1 MSSTDRQSRVIAT
14 EDWKKIYQSFSNA
27 DFQSYDFDNL
37 RRTMI
42 NYLRQNYPEDFNDY
56 IESSEY
62 LALIDLIAFLGQ
74 NLSFRIDL
82 NARENFLETA
92 ERRESVLRLA
102 KLISYNPKRNK
113 AASGLLK
120 FETVSTTENLIDSTG
135 KNLRGSTV
143 LWNDRANPNYFE
155 QFVKI
160 INAALPNAE
169 GVGSPTITANIEGVV
184 TEQYRFNALN
194 TDIPVFGFSK
204 PVEGVNTRFEIVST
218 GIENETIVEEAPLPG
233 NNPAFVYRD
242 DSQGAGSSNTGF
254 FMHFKQGQLEN
265 ASFSTGNPVPNQI
278 VGIDDT
284 NINNSD
290 IWLYSVDS
298 NNFESALWKKLESVE
313 GNNIIYN
320 SLFKDT
326 KDVYAVSTRS
336 DDRINLVFSD
346 GVFGN
351 LPTGNFR
358 TYYRTSD
365 NRNMVINPSSLQS
378 ITIQIPYISKN
389 NAQETLTIG
398 LSLKNTVSN
407 GRPSETSEDIKQ
419 NAPASYYTQN
429 RLVTAEDYNIGPLG
443 IDQDIIKTKT
453 VNRIS
458 SGISRYFD
466 LTDPTGK
473 YSTTSLFASDGVL
486 YRQEYLE
493 NFNFSFTT
501 QSDIEG
507 IIYSQVER
515 RIASTSVQNYYN
527 ENFDK
532 VNTTDLNAV
541 WRQTTSKTNRSTG
554 YFEQI
559 LDLAEIFTS
568 ANGNQA
574 ASSVYSVGTYTTNA
588 LKNIKTGAMCKF
600 TAPEGYHFMKN
611 GKLMLGTAD
620 HEGSSDY
627 VWTTVKSIDADGTVV
642 DDDGF
647 GPIVFNDVIPNGAIL
662 NQILPKYSTA
672 IVDDVKKQI
681 IDRAFAY
688 KDFALRFDQTSS
700 EWKLITSDNLNTY
713 APFSLQ
719 RQGDISRSNQ
729 DNSWVFYFQTDGQT
743 FNVSYRNLRYVFES
757 DSEVRFFFDSA
768 DKVYD
773 TKTGKIAQDKITIL
787 NINTKPNSLGA
798 FNKDFDWSISDAYKD
813 SEGYNDT
820 RRVQLAFYDSD
831 DDGISDNPELFKE
844 IVDETGFIF
853 QKKYSSVD
861 GVQDYKYFDN
871 SDGIVKVRQ
880 NDALDPINVNAEVDG
895 QVFYIVDFDLFKVL
909 NKAQNN
915 MTITDEYRA
924 FIGRAGL
931 KFHYVH
937 VADSNYRIDPASS
950 NILDTYVLTKDYDT
964 QVRKYVNGGITSLP
978 LPPSS
983 DELFRNY
990 GASINQIK
998 SISDEVV
1005 FHPVTYKMLFGEK
1018 ADSRLQVTFKVVK
1031 NKGVAVNNNQLKSTI
1046 VQLINQFF
1054 AIENWDFGD
1063 TFYFQELSSYI
1074 MNNLSP
1080 DLSSIVVVPKQA
1092 NQVFG
1097 SLFEIKSESNEIF
1110 LNAATVNDIE
1120 IIDEHTATNLQASGL
1135 VVTSISS
1142 TMQGVQTRST
1152 NAPTTLPSSSATTTV
1167 VQNTGAAIVT
1177 GANDAT
1183 SVTYN
1188 PIGNN
1193 VANNNDE
1200 GSNY

>member
-62 LALIDLIAFLGQ
+62 LALIDMIAFLGQ

-102 KLISYNPKRNK
+102 KLISYNPKRNIP
-113 AASGLLK
+113 ASGLLK
-120 FETVSTTENLIDSTG
+120 FDTVSTTENIIDSTG
-135 KNLRGSTV
+135 KNLRETTI
-143 LWNDRANPNYFE
+143 LWNDRANPNFYE
-155 QFVKI
+155 QFIKI

-169 GVGSPTITANIEGVV
+169 GVGSPTTTANIEGVV

-194 TDIPVFGFSK
+194 PDIPVFGFSK
-204 PVEGVNTRFEIVST
+204 SVEGVNTRFEIVST

-233 NNPAFVYRD
+233 NNPSFLYRD
-242 DSQGAGSSNTGF
+242 DSQGAGSTNTGF
-254 FMHFKQGQLEN
+254 FMHFRQGQLEN
-265 ASFSTGNPVPNQI
+265 ATFNSGNPVPNQI

-284 NINNSD
+284 NINNND

-298 NNFESALWKKLESVE
+298 NNFESSLWKKLDSVE

-326 KDVYAVSTRS
+326 KNVYAVTTRA

-351 LPTGNFR
+351 LPSGNFR
-358 TYYRTSD
+358 IYYRTSD
-365 NRNMVINPSSLQS
+365 NRNMVINPSSLQ
-378 ITIQIPYISKN
+378 TINIEIPYISRN
-389 NAQETLTIG
+389 NSQETLTIG
-398 LSLKNTVSN
+398 LSLKSTVSN
-407 GRPSETSEDIKQ
+407 GRPSETSADIKQ

-486 YRQEYLE
+486 YRQEYLD
-493 NFNFSFTT
+493 NFNFTFTT

-507 IIYSQVER
+507 IIYSQIES
-515 RIASTSVQNYYN
+515 RIASKSVQNFYN

-532 VNTTDLNAV
+532 VNVSDLNAI
-541 WRQTTSKTNRSTG
+541 WRQSTAKTNRSTG

-559 LDLAEIFTS
+559 LDLDEIFIS
-568 ANGNQA
+568 ANGNSA
-574 ASSVYSVGTYTTNA
+574 ESSVYSVGTYTTNA
-588 LKNIKTGAMCKF
+588 LKNIKPGAMCKF
-600 TAPEGYHFMKN
+600 TAPDGYHFMKN
-611 GKLMLGTAD
+611 GTLMLGTAD
-620 HEGSSDY
+620 HQGSSNY
-627 VWTTVKSIDADGTVV
+627 IWSTVKSIDADGTVV

-647 GPIVFNDVIPNGAIL
+647 GPIVFNDIIPNGAIL
-662 NQILPKYSTA
+662 NQILPKYAIS

-681 IDRAFAY
+681 IDRTFAY
-688 KDFALRFDQTSS
+688 KDFALRFDQSSS
-700 EWKLITSDNLNTY
+700 EWKVITSDNLNTY

-719 RQGDISRSNQ
+719 RQGNTSRTNQ
-729 DNSWVFYFQTDGQT
+729 DNSWIFYFQTDGQT

-757 DSEVRFFFDSA
+757 ESEIRFFFDSA

-787 NINTKPNSLGA
+787 NINTKPNSLEA
-798 FNKDFDWSISDAYKD
+798 FNKDFDWSISNAYKD

-831 DDGISDNPELFKE
+831 DDGIADNPELFKE
-844 IVDETGFIF
+844 IVDETSFVF

-861 GVQDYKYFDN
+861 GVENYKYFDN
-871 SDGIVKVRQ
+871 STGTVKVRQ

-909 NKAQNN
+909 NKTQNN

-990 GASINQIK
+990 GTSINEIK
-998 SISDEVV
+998 SVSDEVV

-1018 ADSRLQVTFKVVK
+1018 ADPRLQVVFKVVK
-1031 NKGVAVNNNQLKSTI
+1031 NKGIALNNNQLRSTI

-1063 TFYFQELSSYI
+1063 TFYFQELSAYI

-1092 NQVFG
+1092 DQVFG

-1120 IIDEHTATNLQASGL
+1120 IIDEHTSTNLQASGL
-1135 VVTSISS
+1135 VITSISS
-1142 TMQGVQTRST
+1142 TIQGVQTRST
-1152 NAPTTLPSSSATTTV
+1152 TAPTTLPSSSATSAEI
-1167 VQNTGAAIVT
+1167 QNTNATT
-1177 GANDAT
+1177 G
-1183 SVTYN
+1183 S
-1188 PIGNN
+1188 IGNI
-1193 VANNNDE
+1193 ANNNDE
-1200 GSNY
+1200 GSTY

>member
-74 NLSFRIDL
+74 NLSFRMDL

-113 AASGLLK
+113 PANGLLK
-120 FETVSTTENLIDSTG
+120 FDSISTTENIIDSTG
-135 KNLRGSTV
+135 KGLKGTKI
-143 LWNDRANPNYFE
+143 LWNDRSNPNYFE

-169 GVGSPTITANIEGVV
+169 GIGSPTISANIEGVL

-194 TDIPVFGFSK
+194 TDVPVYGFSK
-204 PVEGVNTRFEIVST
+204 TVEGISTRFEIVST
-218 GIENETIVEEAPLPG
+218 GIENDTIVEEAPLPG
-233 NNPAFVYRD
+233 NNPSFVYRD

-254 FMHFKQGQLEN
+254 FMHFRQGQLEN
-265 ASFSTGNPVPNQI
+265 ATFNSSTPVPNQI
-278 VGIDDT
+278 VSIDDT

-290 IWLYSVDS
+290 VWLYSVDS
-298 NNFESALWKKLESVE
+298 NNFESELWTKLDSVE

-326 KDVYAVSTRS
+326 KNVYTVSTRT

-351 LPTGNFR
+351 LPSGNFR
-358 TYYRTSD
+358 VYYRTSD
-365 NRNMVINPSSLQS
+365 NNSIIINPGNLQN
-378 ITIQIPYISKN
+378 INLQIPYISRN
-389 NAQETLTIG
+389 NSQETLTIG
-398 LSLKNTVSN
+398 LSLKSAVNN
-407 GRPSETSEDIKQ
+407 SEESESSADIKQ
-419 NAPASYYTQN
+419 NAPSNYYTQN
-429 RLVTAEDYNIGPLG
+429 RLITAEDYNIGPLG
-443 IDQDIIKTKT
+443 IDQNIIKTKT
-453 VNRIS
+453 VNRVS

-473 YSTTSLFASDGVL
+473 YSTTSIFASDGVL
-486 YRQEYLE
+486 YREEYLE
-493 NFNFSFTT
+493 NFSFNFTT
-501 QSDIEG
+501 QADIEG
-507 IIYSQVER
+507 IIYSQIES
-515 RIASTSVQNYYN
+515 RISSNGLKNYYN

-532 VNTTDLNAV
+532 VNTTDLNAI
-541 WRQTTSKTNRSTG
+541 WRQSTSKTNRSTG

-559 LDLAEIFTS
+559 LDLTEIFLS
-568 ANGNQA
+568 ANGNTA
-574 ASSVYSVGTYTTNA
+574 TSSVYSVGTYTTNA
-588 LKNIKTGAMCKF
+588 LKNIKPGAMCKF
-600 TAPEGYHFMKN
+600 AAPDGYHFMKN
-611 GKLMLGTAD
+611 GKLMQGAPD
-620 HEGSSDY
+620 HAGSSLY
-627 VWTTVKSIDADGTVV
+627 VWTTVKTVDADGTLV

-647 GPIVFNDVIPNGAIL
+647 GPIVFNDIIPDGAIL
-662 NQILPKYSTA
+662 FEILPKYANS
-672 IVDDVKKQI
+672 IISDVKKQI

-688 KDFALRFDQTSS
+688 KDFGLRFDQNSS
-700 EWKLITSDNLNTY
+700 EWKIITSDNLNTY
-713 APFSLQ
+713 TPFSLQ
-719 RQGDISRSNQ
+719 RQGDISRTNQ
-729 DNSWVFYFQTDGQT
+729 DNSWLFYFRTDGQS
-743 FNVSYRNLRYVFES
+743 FNVTYRNLRYVFES
-757 DSEVRFFFDSA
+757 ESEVRFFFDSA
-768 DKVYD
+768 DKVYN
-773 TKTGKIAQDKITIL
+773 TKTGKIEQDKITVL
-787 NINTKPNSLGA
+787 GINTQPNSLSP
-798 FNKDFDWSISDAYKD
+798 FNKDFDWSISSSYKD
-813 SEGYNDT
+813 TEGYNDT
-820 RRVQLAFYDSD
+820 RRIELSLYDSD
-831 DDGISDNPELFKE
+831 DDGISDNPELFKD

-861 GVQDYKYFDN
+861 GVDDYKYFDN
-871 SDGIVKVRQ
+871 TDGTVKIRQ

-895 QVFYIVDFDLFKVL
+895 QIFYIVDFDLFKIL
-909 NKAQNN
+909 NKSQNN

-924 FIGRAGL
+924 FVGRADL
-931 KFHYVH
+931 KFHYKH
-937 VADSNYRIDPASS
+937 VADSEYRIDPASS

-964 QVRKYVNGGITSLP
+964 QVRKYINGGLTTLP

-990 GASINQIK
+990 GNSIKQIK

-1018 ADSRLQVTFKVVK
+1018 ADPRLQVIFKVVK
-1031 NKGVAVNNNQLKSTI
+1031 NAGISVNNNQLKSNI
-1046 VQLINQFF
+1046 IQLITQFF

-1063 TFYFQELSSYI
+1063 VFYFQELSAYI

-1080 DLSSIVVVPKQA
+1080 NLSSIVVVPKQVD
-1092 NQVFG
+1092 QVFG

-1110 LNAATVNDIE
+1110 LSAATVDNIE
-1120 IIDEHTATNLQASGL
+1120 IIDEHTSTNLQSSGL
-1135 VVTSISS
+1135 VITSISS
-1142 TMQGVQTRST
+1142 NMQGVQTRSA
-1152 NAPTTLPSSSATTTV
+1152 NAPTTLPSSSSVSTINQTSGASII
-1167 VQNTGAAIVT
+1167 TGEGT
-1177 GANDAT
+1177 QST

-1188 PIGNN
+1188 PVGN
-1193 VANNNDE
+1193 VANNNGE

>member
-74 NLSFRIDL
+74 NLSFRMDL

-113 AASGLLK
+113 PANGLLK
-120 FETVSTTENLIDSTG
+120 FDSVSTTENIIDSTG
-135 KNLRGSTV
+135 KGLKGTKI
-143 LWNDRANPNYFE
+143 LWNDRSNPNYFE

-169 GVGSPTITANIEGVV
+169 GIGSPTISANIEGVL

-194 TDIPVFGFSK
+194 TDVPVYGFNK
-204 PVEGVNTRFEIVST
+204 PVEGITTRFEVVST
-218 GIENETIVEEAPLPG
+218 GIENDTIVEEAPLPG
-233 NNPAFVYRD
+233 NNPSFVYRD
-242 DSQGAGSSNTGF
+242 DSQGSGSSNTGF
-254 FMHFKQGQLEN
+254 FMHFRQGQLEN
-265 ASFSTGNPVPNQI
+265 ATFNSSAPVPNQI
-278 VGIDDT
+278 VSIDDT

-290 IWLYSVDS
+290 VWLYSVDS
-298 NNFESALWKKLESVE
+298 NNFESALWSKLDSVE

-326 KDVYAVSTRS
+326 KNVYTVSTRT

-351 LPTGNFR
+351 LPSGNFR
-358 TYYRTSD
+358 VYYRTSD
-365 NRNMVINPSSLQS
+365 NKNIVINPGNLQN
-378 ITIQIPYISKN
+378 IDLQIPYISRN
-389 NAQETLTIG
+389 NSQETLTIG
-398 LSLKNTVSN
+398 LSLKSAVNN
-407 GRPSETSEDIKQ
+407 SEESESSADIKQ
-419 NAPASYYTQN
+419 NAPANYYTQN
-429 RLVTAEDYNIGPLG
+429 RLITAEDYNIGPLG
-443 IDQDIIKTKT
+443 IDQNIIKTKT
-453 VNRIS
+453 VNRVS

-486 YRQEYLE
+486 YREEYLE
-493 NFNFSFTT
+493 NFSFNFTT
-501 QSDIEG
+501 QADIEG
-507 IIYSQVER
+507 IIYSQIES
-515 RIASTSVQNYYN
+515 RISSNGLKNYYN

-532 VNTTDLNAV
+532 VNTTDLNAI
-541 WRQTTSKTNRSTG
+541 WRQSTSKTNRSTG

-559 LDLAEIFTS
+559 LDLTEIFLS
-568 ANGNQA
+568 ANGNTA
-574 ASSVYSVGTYTTNA
+574 TSSVYSVGTYTTNA
-588 LKNIKTGAMCKF
+588 LKNIKPGAMCKF
-600 TAPEGYHFMKN
+600 IAPDGYHFMKN
-611 GKLMLGTAD
+611 GKLMEGPPD
-620 HEGSSDY
+620 HAGSSLY
-627 VWTTVKSIDADGTVV
+627 VWTTVKTVDADGTIVN
-642 DDDGF
+642 DDGF
-647 GPIVFNDVIPNGAIL
+647 GPIVFNDIIPDGAIL
-662 NQILPKYSTA
+662 FEILPKYANS
-672 IVDDVKKQI
+672 IISDVKKQI

-688 KDFALRFDQTSS
+688 KDFGLRFDQNSS
-700 EWKLITSDNLNTY
+700 EWKIITSDNLNTY
-713 APFSLQ
+713 TPFSLQ
-719 RQGDISRSNQ
+719 RQGDNSRTNQ
-729 DNSWVFYFQTDGQT
+729 DNSWLFYFQTDGQT
-743 FNVSYRNLRYVFES
+743 FNVTHRNLRYVFES
-757 DSEVRFFFDSA
+757 ESEIRFFFDSA
-768 DKVYD
+768 DKVYN
-773 TKTGKIAQDKITIL
+773 TKTGKIEQDKITVL
-787 NINTKPNSLGA
+787 GINTQPNTLSP
-798 FNKDFDWSISDAYKD
+798 FNKDFNWSISSSYKD
-813 SEGYNDT
+813 TEGYNDT
-820 RRVQLAFYDSD
+820 RRIELSFYDSD
-831 DDGISDNPELFKE
+831 DDGIADNPELFKD

-861 GVQDYKYFDN
+861 GVDDYKYFDN
-871 SDGIVKVRQ
+871 TDGTVKIRQ
-880 NDALDPINVNAEVDG
+880 NDALDPINVNAEADG
-895 QVFYIVDFDLFKVL
+895 QIFYIVDFDLFKIL
-909 NKAQNN
+909 NKSQNN
-915 MTITDEYRA
+915 MTITNEYRA
-924 FIGRAGL
+924 FVGRADL
-931 KFHYVH
+931 KFHYKH
-937 VADSNYRIDPASS
+937 VADSDYRIDPASS

-964 QVRKYVNGGITSLP
+964 QVRKYINGSLTTLP

-990 GASINQIK
+990 GNSIKQIK

-1018 ADSRLQVTFKVVK
+1018 ADPRLQVIFKVVK
-1031 NKGVAVNNNQLKSTI
+1031 NAGVSINNNQLKSNI
-1046 VQLINQFF
+1046 VRLITQFF

-1063 TFYFQELSSYI
+1063 VFYFQELSSYI

-1080 DLSSIVVVPKQA
+1080 NLSSIVVVPKQVD
-1092 NQVFG
+1092 QVFG

-1110 LNAATVNDIE
+1110 LSAATVNNIE
-1120 IIDEHTATNLQASGL
+1120 IIDEHTSTNLQSAGL
-1135 VVTSISS
+1135 VITSISS
-1142 TMQGVQTRST
+1142 NMQGVQTRSA
-1152 NAPTTLPSSSATTTV
+1152 NAPTTLPSSSSVSTINQTSGASITTGEGT
-1167 VQNTGAAIVT
+1167 QS
-1177 GANDAT
+1177 T

-1188 PIGNN
+1188 PVGN